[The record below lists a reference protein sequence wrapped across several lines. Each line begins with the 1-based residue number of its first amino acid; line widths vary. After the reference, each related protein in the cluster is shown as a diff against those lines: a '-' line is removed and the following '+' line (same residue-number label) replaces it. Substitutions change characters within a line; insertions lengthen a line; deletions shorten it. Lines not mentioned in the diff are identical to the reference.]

1 VDLETLEWH
10 RKRTVRA
17 LFAGVA
23 LTATGWIAA
32 ITVGTLAARE
42 LGGSAV
48 WGGIPSAVAVL
59 GTAAGAA
66 LLSTVSV
73 RRGRRAALVLG
84 SLIGAAGALMATLGI
99 GLSSILVLIV
109 GTFVLGSANA
119 AGQLSR
125 YIGGDLYPA
134 SRRASAVGTVIWGS
148 TIGAVIGPNLLAP
161 AGSVAEVV
169 DLPPLAGT
177 YLVTAAVLLLAGLL
191 AFALLRPDPASL
203 ADDGGTH
210 ESGDRGTVGSP
221 LRELL
226 GRSEVAT
233 ALLALAAA
241 QVVMTMVMTMTPL
254 HLTEHGHG
262 LGVVGLVLSAHTL
275 GMFALAPVSGRLT
288 DRFGSMSIILA
299 GFGLLVVAA
308 LLAALAPAD
317 GVGLLFVALFL
328 LGFGWNLSFVAG
340 SSLLAGRLP
349 LADRARVQ
357 GAVDGIIWT
366 SSAASSVAAGPLLAV
381 LGYPALALIGAG
393 LAVVPGL
400 VVAARSRRPLPRPA

>member
-1 VDLETLEWH
+1 MDATTLDWL
-10 RKRTVRA
+10 RARTVRV

-23 LTATGWIAA
+23 LGSTGWIAA
-32 ITVGTLAARE
+32 TTVGTLAARD
-42 LGGSAV
+42 LGGSPIWA
-48 WGGIPSAVAVL
+48 GIPSAVAVL
-59 GTAAGAA
+59 GTAAGAT

-84 SLIGAAGALMATLGI
+84 STVGAGGALVAMLGV
-99 GLSSILVLIV
+99 GLSSILILIL
-109 GTFVLGSANA
+109 GTFVLGGANA
-119 AGQLSR
+119 AGQLAR
-125 YIGGDLYPA
+125 YVGGDLYPA
-134 SRRASAVGTVIWGS
+134 ERRASAVGGVIWGS

-161 AGSVAEVV
+161 AGSVAAVV

-203 ADDGGTH
+203 ADDRGTI
-210 ESGDRGTVGSP
+210 EGGDRGTVGPP

-275 GMFALAPVSGRLT
+275 GMFALAPISGRLT
-288 DRFGSMSIILA
+288 DRYGSMPIIVAGFSLLA
-299 GFGLLVVAA
+299 RLGAGLFGLLFGHGF
-308 LLAALAPAD
+308 LLPAPAVRD
-317 GVGLLFVALFL
+317 AAQRGALRK
-328 LGFGWNLSFVAG
+328 S
-340 SSLLAGRLP
+340 
-349 LADRARVQ
+349 D
-357 GAVDGIIWT
+357 
-366 SSAASSVAAGPLLAV
+366 
-381 LGYPALALIGAG
+381 
-393 LAVVPGL
+393 
-400 VVAARSRRPLPRPA
+400 

>member
-1 VDLETLEWH
+1 MDAKTLE
-10 RKRTVRA
+10 RLRIRTVRV

-23 LTATGWIAA
+23 LSATGWIAA

-48 WGGIPSAVAVL
+48 WAGIPTAVAVL
-59 GTAAGAA
+59 GTAAGAT
-66 LLSTVSV
+66 LLSAVSA

-84 SLIGAAGALMATLGI
+84 SLVGAAGALVALLGV
-99 GLSSILVLIV
+99 GLSSILILIL
-109 GTFVLGSANA
+109 GTFVVGSANA

-125 YIGGDLYPA
+125 YVGGDLYPV
-134 SRRASAVGTVIWGS
+134 SRRASAVGAVIWGS
-148 TIGAVIGPNLLAP
+148 TVGAVIGPNLIAP
-161 AGSVAEVV
+161 AGSLASAIN
-169 DLPPLAGT
+169 LPPLAGT
-177 YLVTAAVLLLAGLL
+177 YLVTAAVMLAAGLL

-203 ADDGGTH
+203 AHEPEAIDGRDHGT
-210 ESGDRGTVGSP
+210 GGIP
-221 LRELL
+221 LGELL
-226 GRSEVAT
+226 RRPEVAT
-233 ALLALAAA
+233 ALIALVAS

-262 LGVVGLVLSAHTL
+262 LGVVGLVLSAHTV
-275 GMFALAPVSGRLT
+275 GMFALAPISGRLT
-288 DRFGSMSIILA
+288 DRYGSMPTILA
-299 GFGLLVVAA
+299 GFALLVLAA

-317 GVGLLFVALFL
+317 GVGVLFVALFL

-349 LADRARVQ
+349 LGDRSRVQ

-366 SSAASSVAAGPLLAV
+366 SSAASSLAAGPLLAV
-381 LGYPALALIGAG
+381 LGYPGLALIGAG

-400 VVAARSRRPLPRPA
+400 VVAARTRGLLPRPA

>member
-1 VDLETLEWH
+1 MDASTLE
-10 RKRTVRA
+10 RLRTRTVRV

-23 LTATGWIAA
+23 LGATGWIAA
-32 ITVGTLAARE
+32 ITVGTIAANE

-48 WGGIPSAVAVL
+48 WAGIPTAVAVL

-66 LLSTVSV
+66 LLSAVSV

-84 SLIGAAGALMATLGI
+84 SLLGAAGALVAMLGVS
-99 GLSSILVLIV
+99 LSSLSVLIV
-109 GTFVLGSANA
+109 GTFVIGSANA
-119 AGQLSR
+119 AGQLAR
-125 YIGGDLYPA
+125 YVGGDLYPI
-134 SRRASAVGTVIWGS
+134 SRRASAVGSVIWGS
-148 TIGAVIGPNLLAP
+148 TVGAVIGPNLIAP
-161 AGSVAEVV
+161 AGSLAVAI

-177 YLVTAAVLLLAGLL
+177 YLVTATVMLAGGLL
-191 AFALLRPDPASL
+191 ALTFLRPDPASL
-203 ADDGGTH
+203 ADEPETNDPSNARANGP
-210 ESGDRGTVGSP
+210 P
-221 LRELL
+221 LRDLI
-226 GRSEVAT
+226 GRPEVAT
-233 ALLALAAA
+233 ALIALAAA

-254 HLTEHGHG
+254 HLTGHGHG

-288 DRFGSMSIILA
+288 DRFGSLSIIIA

-317 GVGLLFVALFL
+317 GVSLLFVALFL

-357 GAVDGIIWT
+357 GAVDGIVWT
-366 SSAASSVAAGPLLAV
+366 SSAASSLAAGPLLAV
-381 LGYPALALIGAG
+381 LGYPGLSLIGAA
-393 LAVVPGL
+393 LAVVPGAL
-400 VVAARSRRPLPRPA
+400 VAARGRGRQLRPA

>member
-1 VDLETLEWH
+1 MDIETLE
-10 RKRTVRA
+10 RLRTRTVRA

-23 LTATGWIAA
+23 LGATGWIAA

-48 WGGIPSAVAVL
+48 WAGIPTAVAVL
-59 GTAAGAA
+59 GTALGAT
-66 LLSTVSV
+66 LLSAVSA

-84 SLIGAAGALMATLGI
+84 SLVGAAGALVAMAGI
-99 GLSSILVLIV
+99 GVSSILILIL
-109 GTFVLGSANA
+109 GTFVTGSANA

-125 YIGGDLYPA
+125 YVGGDLYPV

-148 TIGAVIGPNLLAP
+148 TVGAVIGPNLIAP
-161 AGSVAEVV
+161 AGSLATAIN
-169 DLPPLAGT
+169 LPPLAGT
-177 YLVTAAVLLLAGLL
+177 YLVTATVMLAAGLL
-191 AFALLRPDPASL
+191 AFFLLRPDPASL
-203 ADDGGTH
+203 ADELDASRGPDGG
-210 ESGDRGTVGSP
+210 RAGTP
-221 LRELL
+221 LRDLL
-226 GRSEVAT
+226 GRPEVAT
-233 ALLALAAA
+233 ALIALAAA

-275 GMFALAPVSGRLT
+275 GMFALAPISGRLT
-288 DRFGSMSIILA
+288 DRYGSISIILA
-299 GFGLLVVAA
+299 GFALLVVAA
-308 LLAALAPAD
+308 VLAALAPAD
-317 GVGLLFVALFL
+317 GVGILFVALFL

-366 SSAASSVAAGPLLAV
+366 SSAASSLAAGPLLAV
-381 LGYPALALIGAG
+381 LGYPGLALIGAG
-393 LAVVPGL
+393 IAVVPGM
-400 VVAARSRRPLPRPA
+400 VVAARSRGPLPRPA

>member
-1 VDLETLEWH
+1 MDARTLE
-10 RKRTVRA
+10 RLRTRTVRV

-23 LTATGWIAA
+23 LGATGWIAA

-48 WGGIPSAVAVL
+48 WAGIPTAVAVL
-59 GTAAGAA
+59 GTAAGATV
-66 LLSTVSV
+66 LSAVSV

-84 SLIGAAGALMATLGI
+84 SLVGAAGALVAALGI
-99 GLSSILVLIV
+99 GISSILILIV

-119 AGQLSR
+119 AGQLAR
-125 YIGGDLYPA
+125 YVGGDLYPV
-134 SRRASAVGTVIWGS
+134 SRRASAVGSVIWGS
-148 TIGAVIGPNLLAP
+148 TVGAVIGPNLIAP
-161 AGSVAEVV
+161 AGSLAIAI

-177 YLVTAAVLLLAGLL
+177 YLVTAAVMLAGGLL
-191 AFALLRPDPASL
+191 AFALLRPDPAAL
-203 ADDGGTH
+203 ADEPEDDDPADPRSIGA
-210 ESGDRGTVGSP
+210 P

-226 GRSEVAT
+226 GRPAVAT
-233 ALLALAAA
+233 ALIALAAA

-275 GMFALAPVSGRLT
+275 GMFALAPISGRLT
-288 DRFGSMSIILA
+288 DRFGSTSIILA
-299 GFGLLVVAA
+299 GFGLLVVAT
-308 LLAALAPAD
+308 LLAAFAPAD

-366 SSAASSVAAGPLLAV
+366 SSAASSLAAGPLLAV
-381 LGYPALALIGAG
+381 LGYPGLALIGAG

-400 VVAARSRRPLPRPA
+400 VVAARSRGPLPRPA